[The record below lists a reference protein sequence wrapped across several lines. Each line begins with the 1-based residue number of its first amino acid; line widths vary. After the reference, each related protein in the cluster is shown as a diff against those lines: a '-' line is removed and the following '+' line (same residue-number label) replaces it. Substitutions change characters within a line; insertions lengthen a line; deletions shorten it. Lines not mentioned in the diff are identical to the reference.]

1 MGILQQ
7 SIAKGIVPVLHPN
20 GKVKEL
26 LVKDM
31 FKVQESSSSI
41 LKKIEDQMMSSKAV
55 QFIWANEL
63 KTIEVQMKRFED
75 SVLRLMQTGE
85 IAGMKIVVEEITSAV
100 EN

>member
-7 SIAKGIVPVLHPN
+7 SIAKSTVPVLHPN
-20 GKVKEL
+20 DKVKEL

-31 FKVQESSSSI
+31 FKAQEESSSI

-55 QFIWANEL
+55 RFIRAKEL

-75 SVLRLMQTGE
+75 SVLRLIQTGE
-85 IAGMKIVVEEITSAV
+85 IPK
-100 EN
+100 